1 MFPISIVN
9 FTKVDS
15 PLIKNYFVFLVLL
28 LCYITIVFL
37 LLYIGSKV
45 SCRIFYN
52 WEKDISYGELLYN
65 RMPLLKKCVFV
76 EDLLAVTFLSCLGVL
91 FVIVP
96 PFNET
101 FLRVPLALSLF
112 FFVPGYAFIAALFPG
127 KKEISWIERFTLS
140 VGFSIVLTV
149 FAGFLISLLPWG
161 YRPAPIVISVLGM
174 TTFFSILAILT
185 RKLRDESE
193 QFSFSVKEFIRFIR
207 SDEINLDS
215 QEPEET
221 PVLVEKRRFHRS
233 RSKVKAQGLKFEPE
247 VPDKKPLR
255 SPEIEKA
262 LIIALV
268 GSIIISSGMLA
279 YAKMTY
285 EEEKFTMLYL
295 LGPNGKAEGYPNES
309 LIDVP
314 LTVTVGIENHELQ
327 NIDYILQMKID
338 GNVIKESNISV
349 KDGGIW
355 RENMTYIRH
364 QLKTGRSKLEFALF
378 KENVT
383 STPYRSVH
391 LYIEN
396 NNALTHLDEQKYA
409 DLSSLPEIQN
419 GEMESTT
426 GWTFISDSEEITGS
440 YLNGSGLNSSSA
452 YRISNSYNGSLL
464 DLPGQFG
471 EISQNIE
478 CENETMAIISAFVK
492 DDFNLTSPEAD
503 SQFKYV
509 TVNGETIWSDGISE
523 IEGWQHLEVP
533 VSLKAGMNNITF
545 GLKQKPGEVQSV
557 EILWDSISFKS
568 LTDISSYVSEN
579 GTVEAV
585 PPVSNVTELPAFTN
599 TTNFT
604 VYWNGTDEGSG
615 IAYYSI
621 DSSTDGIN
629 WKTWIPKTSDNSSV
643 FTGKDNQTYY
653 FRSKA
658 VDKVGNEEANHSEPD
673 TQTQVYT
680 GVPKVM
686 LDISPNP
693 CKTATNFTVTY
704 PVPLQSAVCLVTRDG
719 FEPESTELISS
730 DGVYW
735 TGNYVVSAGNHFYVE
750 AICTDIFGNTVS
762 AFDELFVDDSLSNF
776 TIELTPK
783 TIDVGYLEINVT
795 SSTPLKSKPSV
806 SVSGNPTVNV
816 TYLSYSDGS
825 YYYEARIKSELNEG
839 EHKVYVTGYDL
850 NSERITDN
858 TTFVVD
864 HSG

>member
-1 MFPISIVN
+1 
-9 FTKVDS
+9 
-15 PLIKNYFVFLVLL
+15 
-28 LCYITIVFL
+28 
-37 LLYIGSKV
+37 
-45 SCRIFYN
+45 
-52 WEKDISYGELLYN
+52 
-65 RMPLLKKCVFV
+65 MPLLKKCVFV

-127 KKEISWIERFTLS
+127 KSEISGIERFTLS

-193 QFSFSVKEFIRFIR
+193 QFSFSFKEFIRSIQ
-207 SDEINLDS
+207 SDDLTEDFE
-215 QEPEET
+215 EPEET
-221 PVLVEKRRFHRS
+221 PAPVEKRHFHRS

-247 VPDKKPLR
+247 IPDKKPSR

-262 LIIALV
+262 LIIALI
-268 GSIIISSGMLA
+268 GSIIISTGMLA

-295 LGPNGKAEGYPNES
+295 LGPGGKAEGYPNES

-314 LTVTVGIENHELQ
+314 LSVTVGIENHELQ
-327 NIDYILQMKID
+327 DANYILQMRID
-338 GNVIKESNISV
+338 GNIIKESNISV

-355 RENMTYIRH
+355 KENLTYTRH
-364 QLKTGRSKLEFALF
+364 QLKNGKSKLEFALF
-378 KENVT
+378 KENIT
-383 STPYRSVH
+383 YAPYRSVH

-396 NNALTHLDEQKYA
+396 NNTLTHLDEKKYA
-409 DLSSLPEIQN
+409 DISSLPAIQN

-426 GWTFISDSEEITGS
+426 GWAFTSNSTEIKGS
-440 YLNGSGLNSSSA
+440 YANGLGLNSSSA

-464 DLPGQFG
+464 GLPNQFG
-471 EISQNIE
+471 EISQRIE
-478 CENETMAIISAFVK
+478 CKNDTMAVISAFVK
-492 DDFNLTSPEAD
+492 DDFNLTSQGAD

-509 TVNGETIWSDGISE
+509 TVNGETVWSDSISE
-523 IEGWQHLEVP
+523 AEGWQHIEAP
-533 VSLKAGMNNITF
+533 IPLKAGMNNLAF
-545 GLKQKPGEVQSV
+545 GLRQIPGEVQPV
-557 EILWDSISFKS
+557 EVLWDSISFKS
-568 LTDISSYVSEN
+568 LADISSYVSEN

-585 PPVSNVTELPAFTN
+585 PPVSSVLELPAFTN

-615 IAYYSI
+615 IANYSI
-621 DSSTDGIN
+621 DSSIDGIN

-643 FTGKDNQTYY
+643 FIGKDNQTYY

-658 VDKVGNEEANHSEPD
+658 VDKAGNEEANHTGPD

-680 GVPKVM
+680 GAPKVT

-704 PVPLQSAVCLVTRDG
+704 PIPLQSAVCFVTRDG

-735 TGNYVVSAGNHFYVE
+735 TGNYVVSVGNHFYVE
-750 AICTDIFGNTVS
+750 AVCTDIFGNTVS
-762 AFDELFVDDSLSNF
+762 VFDELFVEKSLSNF

-783 TIDVGYLEINVT
+783 IIDVGYLEINVT
-795 SSTPLKSKPSV
+795 SSTVLKSRPSV
-806 SVSGNPTVNV
+806 SVSGTPAVNV

-850 NSERITDN
+850 NSEKITDN
-858 TTFVVD
+858 ATFVVD
-864 HSG
+864 HSI

>member
-1 MFPISIVN
+1 
-9 FTKVDS
+9 
-15 PLIKNYFVFLVLL
+15 
-28 LCYITIVFL
+28 
-37 LLYIGSKV
+37 
-45 SCRIFYN
+45 
-52 WEKDISYGELLYN
+52 
-65 RMPLLKKCVFV
+65 MPLLKKCVFV

-91 FVIVP
+91 FVVVP

-127 KKEISWIERFTLS
+127 KKEISGIERFTLS

-161 YRPAPIVISVLGM
+161 YRPAPIVVSVLGM

-193 QFSFSVKEFIRFIR
+193 QFSFSLKEFIRSIQ
-207 SDEINLDS
+207 SDDIAEDS
-215 QEPEET
+215 QEPDKA
-221 PVLVEKRRFHRS
+221 PAPLEKRRFHRS

-247 VPDKKPLR
+247 ISDKKPSR

-262 LIIALV
+262 LIIALI
-268 GSIIISSGMLA
+268 GSIIISTGMLA

-295 LGPNGKAEGYPNES
+295 LGPGGKAEGYPNES

-314 LTVTVGIENHELQ
+314 LSVTVGIENHELQ
-327 NIDYILQMKID
+327 NVDYILQMRID

-355 RENMTYIRH
+355 RENMTYTRH
-364 QLKTGRSKLEFALF
+364 QLKNGKSKLEFALF
-378 KENVT
+378 KENIT
-383 STPYRSVH
+383 YTPYRSVH

-396 NNALTHLDEQKYA
+396 NNLLTHLDEQKYA
-409 DLSSLPEIQN
+409 DLSTLPAIQN
-419 GEMESTT
+419 GEMESTA
-426 GWTFISDSEEITGS
+426 GWAFTSNSGEITGS
-440 YLNGSGLNSSSA
+440 YENGLGLNSSSA

-471 EISQNIE
+471 EISQSIE
-478 CENETMAIISAFVK
+478 CENDTMAVISAFVK
-492 DDFNLTSPEAD
+492 DDFNLTSQGAD

-509 TVNGETIWSDGISE
+509 TVNGETVWSDSISE
-523 IEGWQHLEVP
+523 TEGWQHLEAP
-533 VSLKAGMNNITF
+533 ISLKAGMNNLTF
-545 GLKQKPGEVQSV
+545 GLRQIPGEVQPV
-557 EILWDSISFKS
+557 EVLWDSISLKS
-568 LTDISSYVSEN
+568 LADISSYVSEN

-585 PPVSNVTELPAFTN
+585 LPVSNVSKLPAFTN

-604 VYWNGTDEGSG
+604 VYWDGTDEGSG

-621 DSSTDGIN
+621 DFSTDGIT

-643 FTGKDNQTYY
+643 FTAKDNQTYY

-658 VDKVGNEEANHSEPD
+658 VDKAGNEEANHTEPD

-680 GVPKVM
+680 GTPKVM

-693 CKTATNFTVTY
+693 CKSATNFTVTY
-704 PVPLQSAVCLVTRDG
+704 PTPLQSAVCLVTRDG
-719 FEPESTELISS
+719 FESESTELTSS

-735 TGNYVVSAGNHFYVE
+735 TGNYVVSAGDHFYVE

-762 AFDELFVDDSLSNF
+762 AFDELFVDHSISNF

-783 TIDVGYLEINVT
+783 TIDKGDLEINVT
-795 SSTPLKSKPSV
+795 PSTILKSKPSV
-806 SVSGNPTVNV
+806 SVSGTPAVNV
-816 TYLSYSDGS
+816 TYLTYSDGS
-825 YYYEARIKSELNEG
+825 YYYIARIKSELKEG
-839 EHKVYVTGYDL
+839 EHKVSVNGYDL
-850 NSERITDN
+850 ESNQMTGN
-858 TTFVVD
+858 TTFIVD
-864 HSG
+864 HSD